1 MEKKYYFTIKE
12 KVFDIAQQFDY
23 DRIEIINLENKTEH
37 EVENII
43 KTLDSDEIIVEE
55 NCDNL
60 ILAIYYLNTYTHIS

>member
-1 MEKKYYFTIKE
+1 MIKKYCFTSKS

-43 KTLDSDEIIVEE
+43 KTLDNEVFIED

-60 ILAIYYLNTYTHIS
+60 VLAIYYLNTYTNIS